1 MSLAGIAF
9 GTASHVA
16 ALLGHGKA
24 KRWWPGRLNLP
35 PKGPFDL
42 LVHCASWGEF
52 WMVEPLLQRWSAE
65 GRRVLVSFFSPSGM
79 EGWSRYQAPDGIFAC
94 LAPLDFNPYLGRFL
108 KECEPKALL
117 ILQTDLW
124 PGLAAQAIRQKVPFG
139 LAFAHVP
146 RGHRWWTPL
155 GLLDRTLLRKAAF
168 VGLQEASGMKLA
180 LAAGL
185 PALLLGDGRFDS
197 AASRIARGDGPLP
210 HWHAFADHQ
219 PLLVC
224 GSTWAQDE
232 DLLLPLLM
240 RRSHW
245 RFVFAPHDPERAEE
259 VLRRLPLQ
267 ALRSS
272 QWQNYSIEHIQN
284 HRILVVDQIGLLF
297 GLYGGAQAAY
307 VGGAFGQGLHSII
320 EPLSWGLPVAFGPS
334 TGRHWEADEAIE
346 KGLAQKVSNFE
357 EALDWLDRAEGMSL
371 DSTWAQSQQG
381 ALARLGDLVEKELF
395 KA

>member
-1 MSLAGIAF
+1 
-9 GTASHVA
+9 
-16 ALLGHGKA
+16 
-24 KRWWPGRLNLP
+24 
-35 PKGPFDL
+35 
-42 LVHCASWGEF
+42 
-52 WMVEPLLQRWSAE
+52 
-65 GRRVLVSFFSPSGM
+65 
-79 EGWSRYQAPDGIFAC
+79 
-94 LAPLDFNPYLGRFL
+94 
-108 KECEPKALL
+108 
-117 ILQTDLW
+117 
-124 PGLAAQAIRQKVPFG
+124 
-139 LAFAHVP
+139 
-146 RGHRWWTPL
+146 
-155 GLLDRTLLRKAAF
+155 
-168 VGLQEASGMKLA
+168 MKLA

-334 TGRHWEADEAIE
+334 TGRHWEADVAIE

-357 EALDWLDRAEGMSL
+357 EALDWLDRTEGMSL

>member
-9 GTASHVA
+9 GTASHIA

-24 KRWWPGRLNLP
+24 KRWWHGRLNLP

-79 EGWSRYQAPDGIFAC
+79 EGWSRYQAPEGIFAC

-124 PGLAAQAIRQKVPFG
+124 PGLAAQAISQKVPFG

-155 GLLDRTLLRKAAF
+155 GLLDRMLLRKAAF

-240 RRSHW
+240 RRSH
-245 RFVFAPHDPERAEE
+245 
-259 VLRRLPLQ
+259 
-267 ALRSS
+267 
-272 QWQNYSIEHIQN
+272 
-284 HRILVVDQIGLLF
+284 
-297 GLYGGAQAAY
+297 
-307 VGGAFGQGLHSII
+307 
-320 EPLSWGLPVAFGPS
+320 
-334 TGRHWEADEAIE
+334 
-346 KGLAQKVSNFE
+346 
-357 EALDWLDRAEGMSL
+357 
-371 DSTWAQSQQG
+371 
-381 ALARLGDLVEKELF
+381 
-395 KA
+395 